1 LRRDNALKRF
11 EVVTCVDVPVL
22 CYRLRSFPT
31 VIEVFRIEI
40 FRSCYPVISNSF
52 SRPVPVPKKIGA
64 GTVGSRSRSKKME
77 QERLRCFRPFTSLG
91 RGAHLSPR
99 APQPRRHNSV
109 LRQPWNPRKQPQRI
123 RVGRR
128 LFLLTSVT
136 GLSHLGCGRR
146 WWCSTKCTTASDTT
160 RHSSGR
166 GRTSRPHRQTHGPAS
181 LGRCLGSSS
190 MGP

>member
-64 GTVGSRSRSKKME
+64 GTVGSRSRSKKNGAGTIEVFSTVHIPRKRRSSFSPSPAAPPPQLRPAPAME
-77 QERLRCFRPFTSLG
+77 SEKATSADQSWQAPLPAYVRNGVKPSRLRAAVVVFDEMHHRFRHDE
-91 RGAHLSPR
+91 A
-99 APQPRRHNSV
+99 Q
-109 LRQPWNPRKQPQRI
+109 LRTWADLPPPP
-123 RVGRR
+123 
-128 LFLLTSVT
+128 
-136 GLSHLGCGRR
+136 
-146 WWCSTKCTTASDTT
+146 ADT
-160 RHSSGR
+160 
-166 GRTSRPHRQTHGPAS
+166 RPG
-181 LGRCLGSSS
+181 
-190 MGP
+190 